1 MSSIDTSAD
10 LTALFRQMKYEL
22 PEERMQG
29 NIGNIMKE
37 IESRMQSKPRFFFHQ
52 PLEDFDRLITLD
64 KDMWNF
70 KKILGDMTGADSTEA
85 MLRRVRVDV
94 ESKYKKMSEQLRL
107 FEEIKHGKMTK
118 EQITASVKSFHQQ
131 EREKMIPETLTGM
144 ATLVLFQC
152 AEMYLA
158 WNRVSEAINV
168 KKDPYEFTRINQEVE
183 KIAGKVTEFCD
194 VQWQRSQN
202 IRSVFRKLRW
212 INNLYRS
219 TMSKIS
225 SLKVE
230 MNGEIQCL
238 GLQRDQ
244 SFQEGIANFG
254 RAATQAQRLWENW
267 SDMHPLMKGFQGVC
281 AVFYVWLTYKGYQR
295 YRLSQ
300 DALEG
305 LRNKFLE
312 VNRQQDKLQD
322 LLDKAEEAYEE
333 MEDEMP

>member
-10 LTALFRQMKYEL
+10 LTALFRQMTDEL

-29 NIGNIMKE
+29 NIGKMMKE
-37 IESRMQSKPRFFFHQ
+37 IESRMQSEPRLFFHQ

-64 KDMWNF
+64 KDIWNF
-70 KKILGDMTGADSTEA
+70 KKILGDIAWADSTEA
-85 MLRRVRVDV
+85 MLPRARVYV
-94 ESKYKKMSEQLRL
+94 ESSHKKMSE
-107 FEEIKHGKMTK
+107 EIKHDKMTK
-118 EQITASVKSFHQQ
+118 EPITASEKSFHQQ
-131 EREKMIPETLTGM
+131 EREKMIPKTLTGM
-144 ATLVLFQC
+144 ATLMVFQC

-158 WNRVSEAINV
+158 WNKVSAAINV

-244 SFQEGIANFG
+244 SCQEGIANFG

-333 MEDEMP
+333 MEDEMPSFRRI